1 MNKNISEIIN
11 AAIEKELPD
20 LVFKNAKIIDVFSL
34 EVIDGDIAVLD
45 DMIIGI
51 GKYHNAKKVIDLKG
65 KFVSPGLIE
74 AHVHIESSLII
85 PENFSTVLLKHGVT
99 TAVIDPHEIANVMGI
114 DGIRYMIDSTE
125 NTELDIFVMLP
136 SCVPSTPYESS
147 GAVLR
152 AADLKNFYS
161 HPRVLG
167 LGELMNY
174 PGLLDSDADL
184 LQKILDAKSFNLSV
198 DGHAPSISAQ
208 GLNAY
213 ISAGIT
219 TDHECETYEE
229 MKLRLERGMYVFI
242 REGTAAKNLE
252 ALIKY
257 VNYKNNDLICFC
269 TDDKEI
275 IDIEKEGSIDY
286 CVRKA
291 VSFGLDPLLAIKM
304 GSYNAAKAH
313 KLYDRGA
320 IAPGKKADLVILD
333 DLENFTV
340 SAVYKDGKLIDEN
353 PKSDFLKINDHKIFI
368 SEDIAHF
375 CSHCFLGI

>member
-34 EVIDGDIAVLD
+34 EVIDGDIAVLG

-85 PENFSTVLLKHGVT
+85 PENFSTVLLKHGIT

-167 LGELMNY
+167 LG
-174 PGLLDSDADL
+174 
-184 LQKILDAKSFNLSV
+184 
-198 DGHAPSISAQ
+198 
-208 GLNAY
+208 
-213 ISAGIT
+213 
-219 TDHECETYEE
+219 
-229 MKLRLERGMYVFI
+229 
-242 REGTAAKNLE
+242 
-252 ALIKY
+252 
-257 VNYKNNDLICFC
+257 
-269 TDDKEI
+269 
-275 IDIEKEGSIDY
+275 
-286 CVRKA
+286 
-291 VSFGLDPLLAIKM
+291 
-304 GSYNAAKAH
+304 
-313 KLYDRGA
+313 
-320 IAPGKKADLVILD
+320 
-333 DLENFTV
+333 
-340 SAVYKDGKLIDEN
+340 
-353 PKSDFLKINDHKIFI
+353 
-368 SEDIAHF
+368 
-375 CSHCFLGI
+375 

>member
-34 EVIDGDIAVLD
+34 EVIDGDIAVLG

-85 PENFSTVLLKHGVT
+85 PENFSTVLLKHGIT

-208 GLNAY
+208 GLN
-213 ISAGIT
+213 
-219 TDHECETYEE
+219 H
-229 MKLRLERGMYVFI
+229 
-242 REGTAAKNLE
+242 N
-252 ALIKY
+252 
-257 VNYKNNDLICFC
+257 
-269 TDDKEI
+269 
-275 IDIEKEGSIDY
+275 
-286 CVRKA
+286 
-291 VSFGLDPLLAIKM
+291 
-304 GSYNAAKAH
+304 
-313 KLYDRGA
+313 
-320 IAPGKKADLVILD
+320 
-333 DLENFTV
+333 
-340 SAVYKDGKLIDEN
+340 
-353 PKSDFLKINDHKIFI
+353 
-368 SEDIAHF
+368 
-375 CSHCFLGI
+375 